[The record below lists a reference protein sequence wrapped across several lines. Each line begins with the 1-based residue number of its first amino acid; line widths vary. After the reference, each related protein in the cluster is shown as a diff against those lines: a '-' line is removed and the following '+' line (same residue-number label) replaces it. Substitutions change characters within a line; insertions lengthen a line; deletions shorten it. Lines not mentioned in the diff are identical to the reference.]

1 MPPQY
6 KKRHGAPRGRLRCRQ
21 DSKSFW
27 LEFRGIWVGHV
38 KNVPL
43 RTGRVS
49 GARGKGVVT
58 RALITG
64 GLLAKVTGHE
74 VVAAGSEEAEVPD
87 EIAKDSG
94 LLTGAAA

>member
-1 MPPQY
+1 
-6 KKRHGAPRGRLRCRQ
+6 
-21 DSKSFW
+21 
-27 LEFRGIWVGHV
+27 
-38 KNVPL
+38 
-43 RTGRVS
+43 
-49 GARGKGVVT
+49 VT